1 MVMSKVSKTVIASFL
16 CLLFN
21 AGGNVTNAMDNKDL
35 IINNK
40 ENLIINNNNN
50 DSESNMKEY
59 ENYINN
65 NISNNMFS
73 NNLFSSNFKLE
84 TNETKTEDNIKNE
97 DKKDDDD
104 KKTPDGEKS
113 VWRWLFP
120 VMTGVGGTAIGIV
133 VGKFVL

>member
-35 IINNK
+35 IINN
-40 ENLIINNNNN
+40 N
-50 DSESNMKEY
+50 DLESNMKEY

-65 NISNNMFS
+65 NISNNAFP
-73 NNLFSSNFKLE
+73 NNLFSSNFELK
-84 TNETKTEDNIKNE
+84 TNKMRTEYDKKE
-97 DKKDDDD
+97 EEKKDDDD

-113 VWRWLFP
+113 VWRWLLP
-120 VMTGVGGTAIGIV
+120 VITGVGGAAIGIV

>member
-21 AGGNVTNAMDNKDL
+21 AGGNVTNAMNNAMESTNMETED
-35 IINNK
+35 IFINNK
-40 ENLIINNNNN
+40 NNENDFDINNN
-50 DSESNMKEY
+50 ST
-59 ENYINN
+59 
-65 NISNNMFS
+65 FT
-73 NNLFSSNFKLE
+73 NNLTGKKDQFKFKINGIE
-84 TNETKTEDNIKNE
+84 TEDGAKNE
-97 DKKDDDD
+97 EKKDDDG

-120 VMTGVGGTAIGIV
+120 VITGVGGTAIGIL

>member
-21 AGGNVTNAMDNKDL
+21 AGGNVTNAMDKKDL

-40 ENLIINNNNN
+40 ENLIINNN
-50 DSESNMKEY
+50 DLESNMKEY

-65 NISNNMFS
+65 NISNNAFS
-73 NNLFSSNFKLE
+73 NNLLSSNFKLK
-84 TNETKTEDNIKNE
+84 TNETRTEYDKKNE
-97 DKKDDDD
+97 EKKDDDG

-113 VWRWLFP
+113 VWRWLLP
-120 VMTGVGGTAIGIV
+120 VITGVGGAAIGIV

>member
-21 AGGNVTNAMDNKDL
+21 AGGNVTNAMEK
-35 IINNK
+35 K
-40 ENLIINNNNN
+40 ENLIINNN
-50 DSESNMKEY
+50 DSESNMNMNED

-65 NISNNMFS
+65 NISNNTFS
-73 NNLFSSNFKLE
+73 NNLFSSNFKLK
-84 TNETKTEDNIKNE
+84 TNEMRTEDDKKDE

-113 VWRWLFP
+113 VWRWLLP
-120 VMTGVGGTAIGIV
+120 VITGVGGAAIGIV

>member
-21 AGGNVTNAMDNKDL
+21 AGGNVTNAMDKKDL
-35 IINNK
+35 II
-40 ENLIINNNNN
+40 NN

-59 ENYINN
+59 ENYMNN
-65 NISNNMFS
+65 NISNNAFS
-73 NNLFSSNFKLE
+73 NNLFSSDFKLK
-84 TNETKTEDNIKNE
+84 TNEMRTEYGKKDE
-97 DKKDDDD
+97 EKKDDDG

-113 VWRWLFP
+113 VWRWLLP
-120 VMTGVGGTAIGIV
+120 VITGVGGAAIGIV